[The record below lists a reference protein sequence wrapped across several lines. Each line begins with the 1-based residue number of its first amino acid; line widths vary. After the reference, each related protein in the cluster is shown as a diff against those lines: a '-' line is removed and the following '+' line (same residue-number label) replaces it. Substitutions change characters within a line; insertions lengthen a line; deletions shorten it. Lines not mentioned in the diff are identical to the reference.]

1 MANQGIGTNMR
12 PEQGLSASVKG
23 YEVHEDKACITHRK
37 RSPNFYPLNCHLIK
51 LALDAIFNRSL
62 PFIHS
67 VSPTPDLNKQISW

>member
-1 MANQGIGTNMR
+1 MLS
-12 PEQGLSASVKG
+12 EQGLGALVKG

-37 RSPNFYPLNCHLIK
+37 QSPNFYPLNSHLIT

-62 PFIHS
+62 PCIHS